1 MGKTKELVK
10 RCTVSKEQM
19 ILYVLFGVVTTL
31 CSLLAWYVTLEIG
44 VLFLHDE
51 NGDPTAFLDI
61 LGSTAQWVVGVIVAF
76 VTSKKWVFP
85 EAAHGRRA
93 AIRQFGI
100 FCSSRLLT
108 YFLEVAINLGII
120 YLFEERFL
128 CEATTFSVFGSEVEI
143 SARIWAKIASSI
155 FVLITNFLISK
166 LLVFREKCEKQ
177 EKE

>member
-1 MGKTKELVK
+1 MGKAKELVK
-10 RCTVSKEQM
+10 RCTASKEQM
-19 ILYVLFGVVTTL
+19 ILYVLFGVVTTV
-31 CSLLAWYVTLEIG
+31 CSLLAWYVTLHVG

-76 VTSKKWVFP
+76 ITSKKWVFP
-85 EAAHGRRA
+85 EAARGRRA

-108 YFLEVAINLGII
+108 YFLEVVINLGII
-120 YLFEERFL
+120 WLLEEMLL
-128 CEATTFSVFGSEVEI
+128 CQATVFSVFGSQVEI
-143 SARIWAKIASSI
+143 PARIWAKIASSI
-155 FVLITNFLISK
+155 FVLISNFLISK
-166 LLVFREKCEKQ
+166 LLVFREKCEKH